1 MADAEQNL
9 PLGSSAVSAADL
21 YQQQW
26 RQQQQGYSQMYQQQ
40 VYQQQMYQ
48 QAQMGQWELQMQQ
61 MQQQYRAAGGDASQL
76 LAAASAVEGGA
87 TAAKLAEDPGGAL
100 AAQYAAVVQ
109 YQIAAQQMWDAEHAS
124 SASNASLL
132 AFLDDEGG
140 GEAHIGII
148 ARYDDKNGYG
158 FIKCSETH
166 RRFQRDVFLHKMHF
180 NKVSVGDLVAFSLSI
195 SDKGMPQARRVRRLE
210 GEQALAAER
219 QMSAAGVLD
228 QQYYTG
234 AVARFDLSKGYGF
247 IQCDATKHRYQ
258 RDVFL
263 RKNMYIDMDLQI
275 GELVTFQ
282 VELSEKGFPQA
293 RNVTRAGSWPT
304 SMPFGG
310 YAESHSQPARM
321 QSLPA
326 GISERT
332 FTGSVVRFDPAAGF
346 GFVQSAES
354 QAIYG
359 QDVFLHRSVCGDPD
373 LVSRLQLNDWIM
385 FQVEVTDRG
394 PQARNIRRQGD
405 PPASASAAPSQP
417 APQMAIEQGGGSKRR
432 SPSRSRSRKRARS
445 RPRSRPRRSR
455 SL

>member
-1 MADAEQNL
+1 M
-9 PLGSSAVSAADL
+9 
-21 YQQQW
+21 
-26 RQQQQGYSQMYQQQ
+26 
-40 VYQQQMYQ
+40 YQQQMYQ

-293 RNVTRAGSWPT
+293 RNVSRAGSWPT

-310 YAESHSQPARM
+310 YAAESHHSQPSRM
-321 QSLPA
+321 QNIPA
-326 GISERT
+326 GISENT

-346 GFVQSAES
+346 GFLQCAES

-373 LVSRLQLNDWIM
+373 LVSRLQLNDSIV

-394 PQARNIRRQGD
+394 PQARHIRRPGD
-405 PPASASAAPSQP
+405 APAASASTAQSRP
-417 APQMAIEQGGGSKRR
+417 APAPLAIEQGASSSKRR
-432 SPSRSRSRKRARS
+432 ASSPSLSRSRKRARS